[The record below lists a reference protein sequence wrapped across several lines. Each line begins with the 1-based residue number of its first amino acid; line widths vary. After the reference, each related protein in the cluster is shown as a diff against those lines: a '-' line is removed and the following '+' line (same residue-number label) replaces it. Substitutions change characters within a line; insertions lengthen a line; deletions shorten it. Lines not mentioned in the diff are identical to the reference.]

1 MGRYL
6 SASRVEAGSLRL
18 TDMSVRAHDG
28 RDLGKLVGFVVD
40 SDTHCIRS
48 LVVDSGSS
56 QLEVPMGPIQLD
68 PLGRSLK
75 LVQNG
80 GDATTFAAD
89 ACPPVEDADLWV
101 PVFHSAA

>member
-6 SASRVEAGSLRL
+6 PASRVQAGSLRL
-18 TDMSVRAHDG
+18 SDMSVRAHDG

-40 SDTHCIRS
+40 SGAHRIRS
-48 LVVDSGSS
+48 LVVDSGST

-68 PLGRSLK
+68 PLGLSLK
-75 LVQNG
+75 LVENG
-80 GDATTFAAD
+80 GDATIFSAA

>member
-6 SASRVEAGSLRL
+6 PATRVQAGSLRL
-18 TDMSVRAHDG
+18 SEMRVRAHDG

-40 SDTHCIRS
+40 SGAHRICS
-48 LVVDSGSS
+48 LVVDAGSS

-68 PLGRSLK
+68 PQGLSLK

-80 GDATTFAAD
+80 GDATAFSAA